1 MDQRHDAIGRVVG
14 GSGILVQIHHVRP
27 VADRSGTG
35 HSAVVDGGLITT
47 GDCLL
52 VCRSGGRRT
61 GNGRGS
67 VQSLPGEVFEIG
79 LCGKEATT
87 RGLVREA
94 TWLRSAIRGDATL
107 AVGNQ
112 QKSLSNDPGCVSPIH
127 RHPRVDDVTISQVY
141 ERLAIRRGSRAG
153 RARVQ
158 WVQVRHDPWLHAA
171 RLHRNNIA

>member
-1 MDQRHDAIGRVVG
+1 VDQRHDAIGRVVG

-35 HSAVVDGGLITT
+35 HSAVVGGGLITT

-94 TWLRSAIRGDATL
+94 
-107 AVGNQ
+107 
-112 QKSLSNDPGCVSPIH
+112 PGCGVQFAVMRRWQSGTSRNRSPMTPVAFPPFTDI
-127 RHPRVDDVTISQVY
+127 PGLTM
-141 ERLAIRRGSRAG
+141 
-153 RARVQ
+153 
-158 WVQVRHDPWLHAA
+158 
-171 RLHRNNIA
+171 